1 MSKKG
6 NASDLIMEIIKL
18 IFMITFIYLAFSW
31 GVLTNENGSINYS
44 GLLFILVPS
53 FFIGK
58 SAYNFYRNFKYREK

>member
-44 GLLFILVPS
+44 GLLFIIVILGN
-53 FFIGK
+53 IGCK
-58 SAYNFYRNFKYREK
+58 DKTICLTFSGLL